1 MRWFTCCPNPLTKAV
16 PAREPLFHIQPSSRA
31 AFFMPARAKTTRR
44 TAQEGGFMPNAEPT
58 STTSDPVEGQ
68 QTEPTQPDA
77 LAELQAKYDAL
88 LETSRKWEGRSKAN
102 AEKAK
107 QYDALAKQ
115 QADAQAAA
123 DEAKADAAKLK
134 DELAAAN
141 RSLAVSRIAAEKGVD
156 AEILAAMSAEDE
168 DGIAANADKLAAS
181 YAARNLYP
189 SVTDGG
195 ASAAPAITAESIESI
210 KDPLARVM
218 ARAEHIN
225 LYN

>member
-1 MRWFTCCPNPLTKAV
+1 
-16 PAREPLFHIQPSSRA
+16 
-31 AFFMPARAKTTRR
+31 
-44 TAQEGGFMPNAEPT
+44 MPNAEST
-58 STTSDPVEGQ
+58 STTSEPVEGQ
-68 QTEPTQPDA
+68 QTEPTQHDA
-77 LAELQAKYDAL
+77 LAELQTKYDAL

-123 DEAKADAAKLK
+123 DEAKANAEKLQA
-134 DELAAAN
+134 DLNAAN

-156 AEILAAMSAEDE
+156 ADILAAMSAEDE
-168 DGIAANADKLAAS
+168 DGITANAEKLAAS

-195 ASAAPAITAESIESI
+195 ANAAPAITADSIEQI

-225 LYN
+225 LYQ

>member
-1 MRWFTCCPNPLTKAV
+1 MRWFTRCPNLLTKAV
-16 PAREPLFHIQPSSRA
+16 PAREPLFSYQA
-31 AFFMPARAKTTRR
+31 V
-44 TAQEGGFMPNAEPT
+44 QQGGFFHARTGEHMFRTERKGGHMADEQTTSTAADEVEGAATEPT
-58 STTSDPVEGQ
+58 SA
-68 QTEPTQPDA
+68 DA

-88 LETSRKWEGRSKAN
+88 LKDSRKWEERSKAN

-107 QYDALAKQ
+107 QYDALARQ
-115 QADAQAAA
+115 NADAQAAA

-141 RSLAVSRIAAEKGVD
+141 RQLAVSRIAADKGVD

-168 DGIAANADKLAAS
+168 EGIAANADKLAAS

-195 ASAAPAITAESIESI
+195 ANAAPAITADSIEQI

-225 LYN
+225 LYQ

>member
-1 MRWFTCCPNPLTKAV
+1 
-16 PAREPLFHIQPSSRA
+16 
-31 AFFMPARAKTTRR
+31 MPARAKTTRR
-44 TAQEGGFMPNAEPT
+44 TAQEGGHMAEDTT
-58 STTSDPVEGQ
+58 STATKAVE
-68 QTEPTQPDA
+68 TEQNAQERDYDA
-77 LAELQAKYDAL
+77 LQAKYDAL
-88 LETSRKWEGRSKAN
+88 LETSRKWETRSKAN
-102 AEKAK
+102 ADKAK
-107 QYDALAKQ
+107 QYDALAQ
-115 QADAQAAA
+115 QTADAQAAA

-141 RSLAVSRIAAEKGVD
+141 RSIAVSRIASEKGVD
-156 AEILAAMSAEDE
+156 ADILAAMSAEDE

-195 ASAAPAITAESIESI
+195 ANADHAITADSIEQI

-225 LYN
+225 LYQ

>member
-1 MRWFTCCPNPLTKAV
+1 
-16 PAREPLFHIQPSSRA
+16 
-31 AFFMPARAKTTRR
+31 
-44 TAQEGGFMPNAEPT
+44 MPNAEPT
-58 STTSDPVEGQ
+58 STTSEPVEGQ

-77 LAELQAKYDAL
+77 LAELQARYDAL
-88 LETSRKWEGRSKAN
+88 LESSRKWEGRSKAN

-107 QYDALAKQ
+107 QYDALAQ
-115 QADAQAAA
+115 QTADAQAAA

-195 ASAAPAITAESIESI
+195 ANAAPAITADSIEQI

-218 ARAEHIN
+218 ARAEHID

>member
-1 MRWFTCCPNPLTKAV
+1 
-16 PAREPLFHIQPSSRA
+16 
-31 AFFMPARAKTTRR
+31 MPARAKTTRR

-58 STTSDPVEGQ
+58 STTTAQVEGQ
-68 QTEPTQPDA
+68 QTEPTATEPTQPDA

-88 LETSRKWEGRSKAN
+88 LESSRKWEGRAKSN
-102 AEKAK
+102 ADKAK
-107 QYDALAKQ
+107 QYDALAQ
-115 QADAQAAA
+115 QTADAQAAA
-123 DEAKADAAKLK
+123 DEAKADAAKLRG
-134 DELAAAN
+134 ELDAAN

-168 DGIAANADKLAAS
+168 DGITANADKLAAS

-195 ASAAPAITAESIESI
+195 ANAAPAITADSIEQI

-225 LYN
+225 LYK

>member
-1 MRWFTCCPNPLTKAV
+1 MGGFFH
-16 PAREPLFHIQPSSRA
+16 ARTGEQMF
-31 AFFMPARAKTTRR
+31 R
-44 TAQEGGFMPNAEPT
+44 TEQEGGFMPNAEPT
-58 STTSDPVEGQ
+58 STTSEPVEGQ

-107 QYDALAKQ
+107 QYDALAQ
-115 QADAQAAA
+115 QTADAQAAA

-141 RSLAVSRIAAEKGVD
+141 RQLAVSRIAAEKGVD

-195 ASAAPAITAESIESI
+195 ANAAPAITADSIEQI

-218 ARAEHIN
+218 ARAEHID

>member
-1 MRWFTCCPNPLTKAV
+1 
-16 PAREPLFHIQPSSRA
+16 
-31 AFFMPARAKTTRR
+31 
-44 TAQEGGFMPNAEPT
+44 MPNAEPT
-58 STTSDPVEGQ
+58 STTTAQVEGNATEPTA
-68 QTEPTQPDA
+68 TEPTQPDA

-88 LETSRKWEGRSKAN
+88 LESSRKWEGRSKAN

-107 QYDALAKQ
+107 QYDALAQ
-115 QADAQAAA
+115 QTADAQAAA

-195 ASAAPAITAESIESI
+195 ANAAPAITADSIEQI

-225 LYN
+225 LYQ

>member
-1 MRWFTCCPNPLTKAV
+1 
-16 PAREPLFHIQPSSRA
+16 
-31 AFFMPARAKTTRR
+31 
-44 TAQEGGFMPNAEPT
+44 MPNAEST
-58 STTSDPVEGQ
+58 STTSEPVEGQ
-68 QTEPTQPDA
+68 QTEPTQHDA

-88 LETSRKWEGRSKAN
+88 LESSRKWEGCAKSN
-102 AEKAK
+102 ADKAK
-107 QYDALAKQ
+107 QYEALAQ
-115 QADAQAAA
+115 QTADAQAAA
-123 DEAKADAAKLK
+123 DEAKANAAKLQG
-134 DELAAAN
+134 ELDAAN

-156 AEILAAMSAEDE
+156 AEILAAMNAEDE

-195 ASAAPAITAESIESI
+195 ANAAPAITADSIEQI

>member
-1 MRWFTCCPNPLTKAV
+1 
-16 PAREPLFHIQPSSRA
+16 
-31 AFFMPARAKTTRR
+31 MPARAKTTRR
-44 TAQEGGFMPNAEPT
+44 TAQEGGHMAEDTT
-58 STTSDPVEGQ
+58 STAPEAVE
-68 QTEPTQPDA
+68 TEQSATERDYDA
-77 LAELQAKYDAL
+77 LQAKYDAL

-107 QYDALAKQ
+107 QYDALAQ
-115 QADAQAAA
+115 QTADAQAAA
-123 DEAKADAAKLK
+123 DEAKANAAKLQG
-134 DELAAAN
+134 ELDAAN
-141 RSLAVSRIAAEKGVD
+141 RSLAVSRIAAERGVD

-195 ASAAPAITAESIESI
+195 ANAAPAITPDSIESI

>member
-1 MRWFTCCPNPLTKAV
+1 MAEEQTSV
-16 PAREPLFHIQPSSRA
+16 
-31 AFFMPARAKTTRR
+31 TTE
-44 TAQEGGFMPNAEPT
+44 Q
-58 STTSDPVEGQ
+58 VEGQ

-88 LETSRKWEGRSKAN
+88 LESSRKWETRSKAN

-107 QYDALAKQ
+107 QYDALAQ
-115 QADAQAAA
+115 QTADAQAAA

-141 RSLAVSRIAAEKGVD
+141 RQLAVSRIAAEKGVD

-181 YAARNLYP
+181 YDARSLYP

-195 ASAAPAITAESIESI
+195 ANAAPAITADSIEQI

-218 ARAEHIN
+218 ARAEHID

>member
-1 MRWFTCCPNPLTKAV
+1 
-16 PAREPLFHIQPSSRA
+16 
-31 AFFMPARAKTTRR
+31 MPARAKRR
-44 TAQEGGFMPNAEPT
+44 AARRGKGGFMPNAEPT
-58 STTSDPVEGQ
+58 STTAEPVEGQ

-88 LETSRKWEGRSKAN
+88 LESSRKWEGRAKSN
-102 AEKAK
+102 ADKAK
-107 QYDALAKQ
+107 QYDALAQ
-115 QADAQAAA
+115 QTADAQAAA
-123 DEAKADAAKLK
+123 DEAKANAAKLQG
-134 DELAAAN
+134 ELDAAN
-141 RSLAVSRIAAEKGVD
+141 RSLAVSRIAAERGVD

-168 DGIAANADKLAAS
+168 DGITANADKLAAS

-195 ASAAPAITAESIESI
+195 ANAAPAITAESIESI

-225 LYN
+225 LYK

>member
-1 MRWFTCCPNPLTKAV
+1 
-16 PAREPLFHIQPSSRA
+16 
-31 AFFMPARAKTTRR
+31 
-44 TAQEGGFMPNAEPT
+44 MPNAEST
-58 STTSDPVEGQ
+58 STTSEPVEGQ
-68 QTEPTQPDA
+68 QTEPTQHDA

-88 LETSRKWEGRSKAN
+88 LESSRKWEGRAKSN
-102 AEKAK
+102 ADKAK
-107 QYDALAKQ
+107 QYDALAQ
-115 QADAQAAA
+115 QTADAQAAA
-123 DEAKADAAKLK
+123 DEAKANAAKLQG
-134 DELAAAN
+134 ELDAAN

-195 ASAAPAITAESIESI
+195 ANAAPAITADSIEQI

-225 LYN
+225 LYQ

>member
-1 MRWFTCCPNPLTKAV
+1 MGGFFH
-16 PAREPLFHIQPSSRA
+16 ARTGYTDAPHGAGRGL
-31 AFFMPARAKTTRR
+31 
-44 TAQEGGFMPNAEPT
+44 FMPNVEPT
-58 STTSDPVEGQ
+58 STTSEPVEGQ

-88 LETSRKWEGRSKAN
+88 LESSRKWEGRAKSN
-102 AEKAK
+102 ADKAK
-107 QYDALAKQ
+107 QYDALAQ
-115 QADAQAAA
+115 QTADAQAAA
-123 DEAKADAAKLK
+123 DEAKANAAKLQG
-134 DELAAAN
+134 ELDAAN

-195 ASAAPAITAESIESI
+195 ANAAPAITADSIESI

-218 ARAEHIN
+218 ARAEHIT
-225 LYN
+225 LYQ

>member
-1 MRWFTCCPNPLTKAV
+1 
-16 PAREPLFHIQPSSRA
+16 
-31 AFFMPARAKTTRR
+31 
-44 TAQEGGFMPNAEPT
+44 MPNAEPT
-58 STTSDPVEGQ
+58 STTTGEVEE
-68 QTEPTQPDA
+68 QTDATSADA

-107 QYDALAKQ
+107 QYDALAQ
-115 QADAQAAA
+115 QTADAQAAA

-195 ASAAPAITAESIESI
+195 ASAAPAITADSIEQI

-218 ARAEHIN
+218 ARAEHID

>member
-1 MRWFTCCPNPLTKAV
+1 
-16 PAREPLFHIQPSSRA
+16 
-31 AFFMPARAKTTRR
+31 MPARATPTRR

-58 STTSDPVEGQ
+58 STTTAQVEGNA
-68 QTEPTQPDA
+68 TEPTGADA

-107 QYDALAKQ
+107 QYDALAQ
-115 QADAQAAA
+115 QTADAQAAA

-156 AEILAAMSAEDE
+156 AEILAVMSAEDE
-168 DGIAANADKLAAS
+168 DGITANADKLAAS

-195 ASAAPAITAESIESI
+195 ANAAPAITADSIEQI

-225 LYN
+225 LYK

>member
-1 MRWFTCCPNPLTKAV
+1 MF
-16 PAREPLFHIQPSSRA
+16 
-31 AFFMPARAKTTRR
+31 R
-44 TAQEGGFMPNAEPT
+44 TEQKGGFMPNAEST
-58 STTSDPVEGQ
+58 STTTAQVEGQ
-68 QTEPTQPDA
+68 QTEPTATEPTQPDA

-88 LETSRKWEGRSKAN
+88 LESSRKWEGRAKSN
-102 AEKAK
+102 ADKAK
-107 QYDALAKQ
+107 QYDALARQ
-115 QADAQAAA
+115 TADAQAAA
-123 DEAKADAAKLK
+123 DEAKANAEKLQA
-134 DELAAAN
+134 DLNAAN

-168 DGIAANADKLAAS
+168 DGITANADKLAAS

-195 ASAAPAITAESIESI
+195 ANAAPAITADSIEQI

-225 LYN
+225 LYK

>member
-1 MRWFTCCPNPLTKAV
+1 
-16 PAREPLFHIQPSSRA
+16 
-31 AFFMPARAKTTRR
+31 
-44 TAQEGGFMPNAEPT
+44 MPNVEPT
-58 STTSDPVEGQ
+58 STTSEPVEGQ
-68 QTEPTQPDA
+68 QTEPTAAEPTNADA

-168 DGIAANADKLAAS
+168 DGITANAEKLAAS

-195 ASAAPAITAESIESI
+195 ANAAPAITADSIEQI

-225 LYN
+225 LYK

>member
-1 MRWFTCCPNPLTKAV
+1 
-16 PAREPLFHIQPSSRA
+16 
-31 AFFMPARAKTTRR
+31 
-44 TAQEGGFMPNAEPT
+44 MPNAEPT
-58 STTSDPVEGQ
+58 STTTEQVEGQ

-107 QYDALAKQ
+107 QYDALAQ
-115 QADAQAAA
+115 QTADAQAAA

-195 ASAAPAITAESIESI
+195 ASAAPAITADSIEQI

-218 ARAEHIN
+218 ARAEHID

>member
-1 MRWFTCCPNPLTKAV
+1 
-16 PAREPLFHIQPSSRA
+16 
-31 AFFMPARAKTTRR
+31 
-44 TAQEGGFMPNAEPT
+44 MPNAEPT
-58 STTSDPVEGQ
+58 STTTVQVGGQ

-88 LETSRKWEGRSKAN
+88 LESSRKWEGRSKAN

-107 QYDALAKQ
+107 AYDALAKQ

-141 RSLAVSRIAAEKGVD
+141 RQLAVSRIAAEKGVD
-156 AEILAAMSAEDE
+156 ADILAAMSAEDE
-168 DGIAANADKLAAS
+168 DGIVANADKLAAS

-195 ASAAPAITAESIESI
+195 ANAAPAITADSIEQI

-218 ARAEHIN
+218 ARAERID
-225 LYN
+225 LYQQGGQLYEVKISRLAFPAFTSVPVSDFAAP

>member
-1 MRWFTCCPNPLTKAV
+1 
-16 PAREPLFHIQPSSRA
+16 
-31 AFFMPARAKTTRR
+31 MPARAKTTRR
-44 TAQEGGFMPNAEPT
+44 TAQEGGHMAEDTT
-58 STTSDPVEGQ
+58 STATEAVE
-68 QTEPTQPDA
+68 TEQSATERDYDA
-77 LAELQAKYDAL
+77 LQAKYDAL

-107 QYDALAKQ
+107 QYDALAQ
-115 QADAQAAA
+115 QTADAQAAA
-123 DEAKADAAKLK
+123 DEAKANAAKLQG
-134 DELAAAN
+134 ELDAAN

-168 DGIAANADKLAAS
+168 DGITANADKLAAS

-195 ASAAPAITAESIESI
+195 ANAAPAITADSIEQI

>member
-1 MRWFTCCPNPLTKAV
+1 
-16 PAREPLFHIQPSSRA
+16 
-31 AFFMPARAKTTRR
+31 MPARAKTTRR

-58 STTSDPVEGQ
+58 STTSETVEGQ

-77 LAELQAKYDAL
+77 LAELQARYDAL
-88 LETSRKWEGRSKAN
+88 LESSRKWEGRAKSN
-102 AEKAK
+102 ADKAK
-107 QYDALAKQ
+107 QYDTLAQ
-115 QADAQAAA
+115 QTADAQAAA
-123 DEAKADAAKLK
+123 DEAKANAAKLQG
-134 DELAAAN
+134 ELDAAN

-195 ASAAPAITAESIESI
+195 ANAAPAITADSIEQI

-225 LYN
+225 LYQ

>member
-1 MRWFTCCPNPLTKAV
+1 
-16 PAREPLFHIQPSSRA
+16 
-31 AFFMPARAKTTRR
+31 MPARAKTTRR
-44 TAQEGGFMPNAEPT
+44 TAQEGGFMPNAEST
-58 STTSDPVEGQ
+58 STTSEPVEGQ
-68 QTEPTQPDA
+68 QTEPTATEPTNADA

-88 LETSRKWEGRSKAN
+88 LESSRKWEGRAKSN
-102 AEKAK
+102 ADKAK
-107 QYDALAKQ
+107 QYDALAQ
-115 QADAQAAA
+115 QTADAQAAA
-123 DEAKADAAKLK
+123 DEAKANAAKLQG
-134 DELAAAN
+134 ELDAAN

-195 ASAAPAITAESIESI
+195 ASAAPAITADSIEQI

-225 LYN
+225 LYQ

>member
-1 MRWFTCCPNPLTKAV
+1 MF
-16 PAREPLFHIQPSSRA
+16 
-31 AFFMPARAKTTRR
+31 R
-44 TAQEGGFMPNAEPT
+44 TEQKGGFMPNAEPT
-58 STTSDPVEGQ
+58 STTTPQAEGNATEPTA
-68 QTEPTQPDA
+68 TEPTQPDA

-115 QADAQAAA
+115 TADAQAAA
-123 DEAKADAAKLK
+123 DEAKANAEKLQA
-134 DELAAAN
+134 DLNAAN

-168 DGIAANADKLAAS
+168 DGITANAEKLAAS

-195 ASAAPAITAESIESI
+195 ANAAPAITADSIEQI

>member
-1 MRWFTCCPNPLTKAV
+1 MTKAV
-16 PAREPLFHIQPSSRA
+16 PAREPLSSYA
-31 AFFMPARAKTTRR
+31 AVQQGGFSHARTGEHVFR
-44 TAQEGGFMPNAEPT
+44 TEQEGGHMADEQTTSTTADEVEGAATEPT
-58 STTSDPVEGQ
+58 SA
-68 QTEPTQPDA
+68 DA

-88 LETSRKWEGRSKAN
+88 LESSRKWEGRSKAN

-107 QYDALAKQ
+107 AYDALAQ
-115 QADAQAAA
+115 QTADAQAAA
-123 DEAKADAAKLK
+123 DKAAEHAAQVEA
-134 DELAAAN
+134 ELAAAN

-156 AEILAAMSAEDE
+156 ADILAAMSAEDE

-195 ASAAPAITAESIESI
+195 ANAAPAITTDSIEQI

-225 LYN
+225 LYQ

>member
-1 MRWFTCCPNPLTKAV
+1 MADK
-16 PAREPLFHIQPSSRA
+16 
-31 AFFMPARAKTTRR
+31 K
-44 TAQEGGFMPNAEPT
+44 T
-58 STTSDPVEGQ
+58 STATEQVEGQ

-88 LETSRKWEGRSKAN
+88 LGSSRKWEGRSKAN

-107 QYDALAKQ
+107 AYDALAQ
-115 QADAQAAA
+115 QTADAQAAA

-141 RSLAVSRIAAEKGVD
+141 RQLAVSRIAAEKGVD

-189 SVTDGG
+189 SVKDGG
-195 ASAAPAITAESIESI
+195 ANAAPAITTDSIEQI

-218 ARAEHIN
+218 ARAEHID

>member
-1 MRWFTCCPNPLTKAV
+1 
-16 PAREPLFHIQPSSRA
+16 
-31 AFFMPARAKTTRR
+31 MPARAKTTRR

-58 STTSDPVEGQ
+58 STTTGEVEE
-68 QTEPTQPDA
+68 QTDATSADA

-107 QYDALAKQ
+107 QYDALAQ
-115 QADAQAAA
+115 QTADAQAAA

-195 ASAAPAITAESIESI
+195 ANAAPAITADSIEQI

-218 ARAEHIN
+218 ARAEHID